1 MSALHAESRQFNPG
15 LGHHFS
21 TCEEALGFDLVCK
34 KSQCDN
40 KVNTVVIFGI
50 LTLIIALTIAG
61 VAAWFSIAGLMAI
74 FGGAAMGVA
83 VMAATLELGKIIS
96 VSWLYRNWHAK
107 GWLKYYLILAVV
119 VLMFITSLGIF
130 GFLSRA
136 HIEQSLSS
144 TDNTVRIEQLDDRI
158 VREQS
163 KISDTLAVIAQLDNA
178 VTVLQN
184 NDRISGP
191 NGAVALRLSQESE
204 RAKLNAVIDSANN
217 AIDDLKMQRMPLNQT
232 QIAKEVEVGPLKY
245 VAELI
250 YGKERAQENFDQAVR
265 WVIIILVLVF
275 DPLAVALLVAANQ
288 TLSRHGIH
296 LEPSHPMQSASS
308 APPVESADSTA
319 SLFDSV
325 NNAPSQNEQ
334 WDLFADSTKKKE

>member
-1 MSALHAESRQFNPG
+1 
-15 LGHHFS
+15 
-21 TCEEALGFDLVCK
+21 
-34 KSQCDN
+34 
-40 KVNTVVIFGI
+40 
-50 LTLIIALTIAG
+50 

-74 FGGAAMGVA
+74 FGGAALGVA

-107 GWLKYYLILAVV
+107 GLLKYYLILAVA

-163 KISDTLAVIAQLDNA
+163 KITDTVAVIAQLDNA

-191 NGAVALRLSQESE
+191 NGAVALRLSQEPE

-217 AIDDLKMQRMPLNQT
+217 AIDDLKMQRMPLNQA

-275 DPLAVALLVAANQ
+275 DPLAVALLVAAGADVN
-288 TLSRHGIH
+288 L
-296 LEPSHPMQSASS
+296 
-308 APPVESADSTA
+308 APTEDGATP
-319 SLFDSV
+319 
-325 NNAPSQNEQ
+325 
-334 WDLFADSTKKKE
+334 LFAAAQDGHSMVVEALLAKGADVEAEDNVTFGEDECQHRARRACAYRCRFVCV

>member
-1 MSALHAESRQFNPG
+1 M
-15 LGHHFS
+15 
-21 TCEEALGFDLVCK
+21 
-34 KSQCDN
+34 
-40 KVNTVVIFGI
+40 IFGI

-74 FGGAAMGVA
+74 FGGAALGVA

-107 GWLKYYLILAVV
+107 GLLKYYLILAVA

-163 KISDTLAVIAQLDNA
+163 KITDTVAVIAQLDNA

-191 NGAVALRLSQESE
+191 NGAVALRLSQEPE

-217 AIDDLKMQRMPLNQT
+217 AIDDLKMQRMPLNQA

-296 LEPSHPMQSASS
+296 LEPSHPKQSASS